1 MTINVSADRP
11 LWRLLTPLI
20 KDSKNKDKHKIFVT
34 NSHFK
39 SIRKFVFAKTEELPR
54 YVKRR
59 LIRHYIKIFNQK
71 RKHGENNEL
80 FANVWLRDV
89 VKPVMRILANCPF
102 KNTKALRRDELIEQ
116 YAKKAADDCVSMVA
130 VVGEAQ
136 AFDDYDLTL
145 LFAYDELAA
154 YCAGWGVTAPY
165 KRLVDNSR
173 LVEAAECAILRMSC
187 EKWWLRKL
195 NRIKDQTNEHILIA
209 IGEVQK
215 KVSPYISAQSL
226 SEWNQQQKSNRDY
239 LEAME
244 LVSINTCPDTGAEY
258 ENIVRL
264 VDMADASSSNPK
276 NRFTELMVRCRGLEN
291 LSIDD
296 GYQGLFITLTA
307 PSKYHA
313 TSDKWNGCTP
323 KETQAYLV
331 SAWAK
336 IRAELKRKG
345 ITYYG
350 VRVTEPHHDATPHWH
365 LLLWVIP
372 SQGDRLIYTMEDYA
386 KREDGTEKGANE
398 HRFVVEV
405 IDPNKGSATGY
416 IAKYLSKNINGE
428 YIEKNNSGVQ
438 ETGGVR
444 KDNADVG
451 GTLADSGDFES
462 GRSATDGAQRATA
475 WASRWNLRQFQF
487 FGAEPVTIYREA
499 RRLSLTAEDAEVE
512 KIRQAVESTDKK
524 GKWYAFTQAMQASR
538 INLAYEE
545 STNDYGESIK
555 KIKGLISSTGYEETR
570 EGSFALRKRGSGSPW
585 SPVNN
590 CTTSDS
596 EASTLSRLSFSPQ
609 EIEFLSRGY
618 RVSTG
623 DGLIYQVKDNQLREF
638 KNEKH

>member
-1 MTINVSADRP
+1 MSKDRP

-20 KDSKNKDKHKIFVT
+20 KDSKNKDKHKIFVS

-80 FANVWLRDV
+80 YANIWLRDV
-89 VKPVMRILANCPF
+89 VKPVMQILANCPF
-102 KNTKALRRDELIEQ
+102 KNTKALRRDELIEE
-116 YAKKAADDCVSMVA
+116 YAQKAADDCVSMIS
-130 VVGEAQ
+130 VVGDAQ
-136 AFDDYDLTL
+136 AFNDYDRNVF
-145 LFAYDELAA
+145 FAYDELAA
-154 YCAGWGVTAPY
+154 YCSDWGVFPPY
-165 KRLVDNSR
+165 KNLVENSKM
-173 LVEAAECAILRMSC
+173 VEAAECAILRMSC
-187 EKWWLRKL
+187 DKWWLRKFK
-195 NRIKDQTNEHILIA
+195 RIKDQTNEHILIA

-264 VDMADASSSNPK
+264 VDMADASSANPK
-276 NRFTELMVRCRGLEN
+276 NRFTELMLRCRGLEN

-313 TSDKWNGCTP
+313 HSDKWNGCTP

-331 SAWAK
+331 STWAK

-365 LLLWVIP
+365 LLLWVMP
-372 SQGDRLIYTMEDYA
+372 TQGDRLIYTMEDYA

-428 YIEKNNSGVQ
+428 YIEKNNSSIQ
-438 ETGGVR
+438 EATGNRQNNDSVV
-444 KDNADVG
+444 DS
-451 GTLADSGDFES
+451 LADTSDFES
-462 GRSATDGAQRATA
+462 GRSATDGAKRATA

-499 RRLSLTAEDAEVE
+499 RRLSLTAEDVEVE
-512 KIRQAVESTDKK
+512 KIRQAVESTEKS
-524 GKWYAFTQAMQASR
+524 GKWYAFTKAMQESR
-538 INLAYEE
+538 VNLAYEE

-555 KIKGLISSTGYEETR
+555 KIKGLISATGYEETR
-570 EGSFALRKRGSGSPW
+570 EGSFLLRKRGSVFPW

-590 CTTSDS
+590 CTASDS
-596 EASTLSRLSFSPQ
+596 EASTLRPLGFNPQ
-609 EIEFLSRGY
+609 EMDYLSNGY

-623 DGLIYQVKDNQLREF
+623 DGFIYQVKDNQLREERQQI
-638 KNEKH
+638 EKY

>member
-1 MTINVSADRP
+1 VPVIINISKDRQH
-11 LWRLLTPLI
+11 WRLLTSLI
-20 KDSKNKDKHKIFVT
+20 KDDKNKDKYKIFVT
-34 NSHFK
+34 NSEFK
-39 SIRKFVFAKTEELPR
+39 QIRSFVFKKTENLPR

-59 LIRHYIKIFNQK
+59 LIRHYVSIFNKK
-71 RKHGENNEL
+71 RKNNENNEL

-89 VKPVMRILANCPF
+89 VKPVAKILSDCPF
-102 KNTKALRRDELIEQ
+102 KNTKALRRDELIEN
-116 YAKKAADDCVSMVA
+116 YASKAADDCLKMVTMCDTSNEYEENILN
-130 VVGEAQ
+130 V
-136 AFDDYDLTL
+136 
-145 LFAYDELAA
+145 YDELAA
-154 YCAGWGVTAPY
+154 YCREWQVTPPY
-165 KRLVDNSR
+165 KNVVQKNKLIP
-173 LVEAAECAILRMSC
+173 AAECAIFRLRC
-187 EKWWLRKL
+187 DKWWLRKFK
-195 NRIKDQTNEHILIA
+195 RIKDQTNEHILIA
-209 IGEVQK
+209 IGDVQK
-215 KVSPYISAQSL
+215 KISPYISAQSL
-226 SEWNQQQKSNRDY
+226 QEWKQQQKANRDY

-244 LVSINTCPDTGAEY
+244 LFSFHTCPDTGKEY
-258 ENIVRL
+258 EQIVSL
-264 VDMADASSSNPK
+264 AAMADASSSNPK

-313 TSDKWNGCTP
+313 HSDKWNGCTP

-331 SAWAK
+331 STWAK

-365 LLLWVIP
+365 LLLWVMP
-372 SQGDRLIYTMEDYA
+372 NQGDRLIYTMEDYA

-428 YIEKNNSGVQ
+428 YIEKKHISNGGGDLSGTN
-438 ETGGVR
+438 TGESLQVDGE
-444 KDNADVG
+444 DF
-451 GTLADSGDFES
+451 DSGK
-462 GRSATDGAQRATA
+462 SANEGAQRATA

-524 GKWYAFTQAMQASR
+524 GKWYAFTQAMRSSR
-538 INLAYEE
+538 VVLAYEE
-545 STNDYGESIK
+545 STNDYAEKIK

-590 CTTSDS
+590 CTDSDC
-596 EASTLSRLSFSPQ
+596 EASGLKRLGFKDK
-609 EIEFLSRGY
+609 EIEYLFNGY
-618 RVSTG
+618 RINTG
-623 DGLIYQVKDNQLREF
+623 DGFIYQVKDNQLREERQQIG
-638 KNEKH
+638 KY

>member
-20 KDSKNKDKHKIFVT
+20 KDSDNKDKHKIFVT

-89 VKPVMRILANCPF
+89 VKPVLHILANCPF
-102 KNTKALRRDELIEQ
+102 KNTKALRRDELIEE
-116 YAKKAADDCVSMVA
+116 YAKKAADDCLKMVTLC
-130 VVGEAQ
+130 
-136 AFDDYDLTL
+136 DTSNDYEENILNV
-145 LFAYDELAA
+145 YDELAA
-154 YCAGWGVTAPY
+154 YCREWQVTPPY
-165 KRLVDNSR
+165 KNV
-173 LVEAAECAILRMSC
+173 VEKDKLIPAAECAIFRLRC
-187 EKWWLRKL
+187 DKWWLRKFK
-195 NRIKDQTNEHILIA
+195 RIKDQTNEHILIA

-226 SEWNQQQKSNRDY
+226 SEWNQQQKSNRNY

-336 IRAELKRKG
+336 IRAELKRKN

-365 LLLWVIP
+365 LLLWVMP

-428 YIEKNNSGVQ
+428 YIEKRTCDKC
-438 ETGGVR
+438 E
-444 KDNADVG
+444 
-451 GTLADSGDFES
+451 DSGKCKVCRGLSEQSDNQDYES
-462 GRSATDGAQRATA
+462 GKAANEGAKRATA
-475 WASRWNLRQFQF
+475 WASRWCIRQFQF

-555 KIKGLISSTGYEETR
+555 KIKGLISSTGYQETR

-596 EASTLSRLSFSPQ
+596 EASRVSRLSFSPQ

-618 RVSTG
+618 RVSMG